1 MKSSYEKNLIKNIL
15 HINLEIFKI
24 KRKLIFHIFH
34 K

>member
-1 MKSSYEKNLIKNIL
+1 MKSSYETNLLKNVL
-15 HINLEIFKI
+15 HINLKIFKM